1 MQRFIWLMRAA
12 VAGKRKY
19 DAERTERGGRE
30 GGHEAW
36 RGKRGRFWGV
46 REDET
51 MDAVAIYR
59 LTGIYATAF
68 PLANTGHV
76 SISGRCN

>member
-1 MQRFIWLMRAA
+1 MQRFIRLMRAA
-12 VAGKRKY
+12 VAGK
-19 DAERTERGGRE
+19 ERTMLRGEKGGGE

-51 MDAVAIYR
+51 MDVVAIYR

-68 PLANTGHV
+68 PLASTDHV
-76 SISGRCN
+76 STSGRCN